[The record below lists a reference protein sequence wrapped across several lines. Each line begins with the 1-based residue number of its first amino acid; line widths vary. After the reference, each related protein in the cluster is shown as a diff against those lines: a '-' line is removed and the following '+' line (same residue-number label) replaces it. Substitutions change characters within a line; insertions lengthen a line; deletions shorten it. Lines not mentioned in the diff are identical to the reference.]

1 MPASVA
7 GDWFPQHNRNFP
19 HGKTFKTHPGAKECG
34 GLCQACQAN
43 EMPWRQIVFG
53 PLGPHASVCRGYQ
66 ALWQSLLLTGVHSN
80 RFQKPVSKLEW
91 KLVSARPSLSFMDAA
106 RVAVDQHIV
115 KTTILQESTENCW
128 KKSVW
133 SCKKTSSNSLDFRK
147 RRNLCSR
154 LRNHKDIFANHPI
167 RCLPKKC
174 IEIGTSSL

>member
-1 MPASVA
+1 M
-7 GDWFPQHNRNFP
+7 
-19 HGKTFKTHPGAKECG
+19 G

-53 PLGPHASVCRGYQ
+53 PLGPRASVCRGHQ

-115 KTTILQESTENCW
+115 KTTILQEITENCW
-128 KKSVW
+128 KKTVW
-133 SCKKTSSNSLDFRK
+133 TARCYFRK

-174 IEIGTSSL
+174 IENGTSSL